1 MSDLTASEKAS
12 PTPTIENLTNAL
24 EHIRVAAL
32 LHWVGQAFDPEHM
45 RGICNLATSALNGEP
60 VPALPDPEQVRARAA
75 AWAAMFDEDGDGIQ
89 P

>member
-1 MSDLTASEKAS
+1 MSDGGYTASPPAA
-12 PTPTIENLTNAL
+12 ENLTNAL

-45 RGICNLATSALNGEP
+45 RAICNLATSALNGDP
-60 VPALPDPEQVRARAA
+60 IPALPDPEQVRARAA
-75 AWAAMFDEDGDGIQ
+75 AWSALFDEGDEVTQ